1 MEIVPQSAVVKEIS
15 GQGLFTIPDA
25 LRLHNLT
32 AGRILEFLKASAQ
45 QSAEIRVNLDPRRTS
60 HSGLRSQFISDLV
73 RHWKWVY
80 GSGFCDGAYKVDMR
94 QSCEIAN
101 IVLAT
106 ALLPKPIYPLIRR
119 SLANGNKRS
128 RLPPCSAKTTMM
140 KVSKLCMTSFYNV
153 KEFFGLQEI

>member
-1 MEIVPQSAVVKEIS
+1 MHVCKCGCVLCVDTSLYVRMHVCICAHACVCICWTENACVRMYVYVVECNWFVLRQCSKYVPLST
-15 GQGLFTIPDA
+15 LYPDA
-25 LRLHNLT
+25 LCLHNLT
-32 AGRILEFLKASAQ
+32 AGRIPEFLKASAQ

-80 GSGFCDGAYKVDMR
+80 ASGFCDGAYKVDMR

-106 ALLPKPIYPLIRR
+106 ALLPKPI
-119 SLANGNKRS
+119 
-128 RLPPCSAKTTMM
+128 
-140 KVSKLCMTSFYNV
+140 
-153 KEFFGLQEI
+153 